1 MPAARG
7 ELPPHH
13 ISVGLILGL
22 SVQSRLSRALLRPLK
37 SPSPPTNP
45 CAPVAWHSAC
55 GWCIGSR
62 AEETFL
68 DGVRAA
74 ATPASNGS
82 GGVNARGSPGS
93 SSNNNKTANP
103 HPRRAVLISKATGR
117 IPPPDVEAPSKAA
130 AAFKGEKP
138 FTNSQAGRRPA
149 PPPRLATHLDDGEG
163 GAIEHRILRGYDASK
178 RPRKTHEI
186 VSVYADG
193 ACPHNGRPGA
203 LAGIGISFGD
213 DFKRSLALP
222 LIHGP
227 QTNQRAELASLLTAL
242 LAFQYYDDLQ
252 AREHTGACNALE
264 QKLVVYSDSS
274 YAVKC
279 VGPWGDRWQHNNW
292 KCASGADVKNADL
305 VQAVRLL
312 IGKREEHFPRGA
324 CWRGAVHFVPVRA
337 HAGVIGNEL
346 ADRLAVQGSQT
357 VYPRRFGT
365 PSEETLGVEDAP
377 FVLQEYEKLVCTA
390 LRHAAQTNV
399 DLPRGAEAE

>member
-1 MPAARG
+1 MRLGALWGTLVLRILAAAIPCLFLSS
-7 ELPPHH
+7 ENSQLPPHH

-55 GWCIGSR
+55 GW
-62 AEETFL
+62 
-68 DGVRAA
+68 
-74 ATPASNGS
+74 
-82 GGVNARGSPGS
+82 
-93 SSNNNKTANP
+93 
-103 HPRRAVLISKATGR
+103 AVLISKATGR